1 MRRLS
6 LAAIILLCL
15 LVNKI
20 SAFKLTSRRLRLGR
34 TPSTAYC
41 LFAADEKATTDI
53 ETYEIKSGFSDGMK
67 YYKGL
72 INDPIT
78 DLQVNPET
86 AATRDNLTPNLRLGA
101 IFVII
106 LAVLGEAFIYVNKD
120 IPPPPY

>member
-1 MRRLS
+1 MRRLL
-6 LAAIILLCL
+6 LAAIIILCL
-15 LVNKI
+15 YKI

-34 TPSTAYC
+34 TPSKAYC
-41 LFAADEKATTDI
+41 LFAADEKTKTDI
-53 ETYEIKSGFSDGMK
+53 ETYEIKPKFSDAIK

-72 INDPIT
+72 IDDPIT
-78 DLQVNPET
+78 DLQLNPET

-106 LAVLGEAFIYVNKD
+106 LAVLGEAFINVNKD